1 MSAPERLERLRRRR
15 SWITASIMRLE
26 DAGKRHL
33 ADRRM
38 AAYARV
44 TRAIY
49 ALLSANP
56 GLSGTERAA

>member
-1 MSAPERLERLRRRR
+1 
-15 SWITASIMRLE
+15 MRLE